1 MVKIKRRTMYIPK
14 DEAYIGTVNDSNSE
28 SRVFVIGREEG
39 TPDLSALT
47 FKLILRDENDNPN
60 EAYLEKAV
68 SENEIHL
75 TWGILPSDVGTSG
88 TLLAQIKA
96 FDEQGEVRWNSFT
109 GAFYVEQ
116 NLKEPDMSG
125 NLSDY
130 EMAQKKIEKA
140 LEDIEEL
147 KKNGL
152 KGDPGDVGPQG
163 PPGKKGDP
171 GDVGP
176 QGPPGE
182 KGDPGSLNGLM
193 DAVTEYTAAS
203 QYALPNSGDKV
214 GAWLGKAQKALSD
227 ARDGE
232 TGTIEYT
239 TPELYTEPK
248 SGITLKTFMG
258 RVTKG
263 LADLFAGL
271 ALKIDA
277 SKILSAEEWGA
288 AMSERG
294 YLADAKDI
302 KGSIEAVDNKK
313 WITKTTGTSFPTT
326 QVNGNQ
332 SATLTKA
339 PDAVNGYTCVGVT
352 GFGGTD
358 GAIVFQA
365 ARYNPGSG
373 KLTVKVRNTS
383 STAASCTPT
392 LDVLYVRSDNLQ

>member
-1 MVKIKRRTMYIPK
+1 
-14 DEAYIGTVNDSNSE
+14 
-28 SRVFVIGREEG
+28 
-39 TPDLSALT
+39 
-47 FKLILRDENDNPN
+47 
-60 EAYLEKAV
+60 
-68 SENEIHL
+68 
-75 TWGILPSDVGTSG
+75 
-88 TLLAQIKA
+88 
-96 FDEQGEVRWNSFT
+96 
-109 GAFYVEQ
+109 
-116 NLKEPDMSG
+116 
-125 NLSDY
+125 
-130 EMAQKKIEKA
+130 
-140 LEDIEEL
+140 
-147 KKNGL
+147 
-152 KGDPGDVGPQG
+152 
-163 PPGKKGDP
+163 
-171 GDVGP
+171 
-176 QGPPGE
+176 
-182 KGDPGSLNGLM
+182 M